1 MKRHDSTIEKVVFA
15 TKAASN
21 RERDLRIKR
30 LRNSEKR
37 QKVKKKNETKMNR
50 DGYNWHAL

>member
-1 MKRHDSTIEKVVFA
+1 MKKHDSTIEKIVFA
-15 TKAASN
+15 TKTTSN

-37 QKVKKKNETKMNR
+37 QKIKKK
-50 DGYNWHAL
+50 YIQ

>member
-1 MKRHDSTIEKVVFA
+1 MKKHDSTIEKIVFA
-15 TKAASN
+15 TKATSN

-37 QKVKKKNETKMNR
+37 QKIKKK
-50 DGYNWHAL
+50 YIQ